1 VKVADQP
8 FQFFIASYIPRISN
22 QKAKNLAELRDGL
35 ASCSDACVFYHTFQS
50 LGRHHFLTEGFS
62 DDFAHWV
69 LAALNQAALAEQLA
83 GLDIRDYLSIAE
95 LRGDLRR
102 LVAEYCEG
110 HPTEALQIAFEPF
123 HFCDTIEVA
132 VPLGREARTLEEFR
146 RELERLSHD
155 SLYFHFIASRLR
167 LQLRT
172 NDFSFWLANALGLT
186 ALAER
191 ANRIDIYANTL
202 DSAQAQL
209 LALVDSELV
218 PYPQPST
225 TR

>member
-1 VKVADQP
+1 MKVAEQP
-8 FQFFIASYIPRISN
+8 FQFFVASYIPRISN
-22 QKAKNLAELRDGL
+22 QKAKNLEELQKGL
-35 ASCSDACVFYHTFQS
+35 ASCGDGCIFYHTFHS

-83 GLDIRDYLSIAE
+83 ALDIHDYRSIAE
-95 LRGDLRR
+95 LRTDLHHS
-102 LVAEYCEG
+102 VAQYCEA
-110 HPTEALQIAFEPF
+110 HPTEARQTAFEPF
-123 HFCDTIEVA
+123 HFCDTIEVS
-132 VPLGREARTLEEFR
+132 VRLGREARTLEEFR

-167 LQLRT
+167 LQLRS
-172 NDFSFWLANALGLT
+172 NDFSIWFASALGLT

-191 ANRIDIYANTL
+191 ANGIDIYANTL
-202 DSAQAQL
+202 DSIQAKL
-209 LALVDSELV
+209 LALVDSDLA
-218 PYPQPST
+218 PYWQPST